1 MAKGNPANNNRSNSL
16 NPNSAVN
23 RASVNNR
30 ANQLNPSNTKT
41 KGK

>member
-1 MAKGNPANNNRSNSL
+1 MAKGNTANNNRSNAL
-16 NPNSAVN
+16 NPNNAAN

-30 ANQLNPSNTKT
+30 ANQLNPNNTKT